1 MKFIVRSAKAVVRFV
16 LYLIEMFTIYI
27 HVVALYV
34 FGALMLGWYA
44 SSYTQK
50 NHQLYFLAAALLVGW
65 TYTIHFTHGIR
76 TMHVFN
82 VVLKRIIYED
92 VIRFAILYGFIVV
105 GFSCAM
111 HVLFFNFEA
120 QLNEQPSILDTIYQV
135 IKISVGIGDVLDS
148 DLDFNDTNYQT
159 RSGWAGLKVLY
170 IVFILIGNVILLNIL
185 IAMMSHR
192 YEDIVSRETITWRYD
207 YVSYIMKLPPFVRK
221 VIERLGDGRKYHGKL
236 YRESYKMP
244 IQPPD
249 ASEDDDVM
257 LSMVIEAKN
266 VIEKGKN

>member
-1 MKFIVRSAKAVVRFV
+1 
-16 LYLIEMFTIYI
+16 
-27 HVVALYV
+27 
-34 FGALMLGWYA
+34 MLGWYA
-44 SSYTQK
+44 SSHKQENY
-50 NHQLYFLAAALLVGW
+50 QLYFLAAALLIGW

-120 QLNEQPSILDTIYQV
+120 QLNEQPSVLDTIYQV

-192 YEDIVSRETITWRYD
+192 YEDIVSQETITWRYD

-221 VIERLGDGRKYHGKL
+221 VIERLGDGKKYQLAFNAVLLKRIVIVVAGAHISTVGL
-236 YRESYKMP
+236 RTCILLIQILILTFNLHYYRPVSLIP
-244 IQPPD
+244 CLP
-249 ASEDDDVM
+249 
-257 LSMVIEAKN
+257 LAK
-266 VIEKGKN
+266 